1 MKALSEYRKIGRI
14 TAFALAD
21 RMTGEL
27 TDDAW
32 IAKWIHVIG
41 RVREGDHSMD
51 NALRTTGAQNLN
63 HTKITRVL
71 EQVNR

>member
-1 MKALSEYRKIGRI
+1 
-14 TAFALAD
+14 
-21 RMTGEL
+21 MTGDL
-27 TDDAW
+27 TDDGW
-32 IAKWIHVIG
+32 IAKWVHVIG

-71 EQVNR
+71 EQVSR